1 MRMCCSCSSVRLVS
15 VMSSAQEAAQNAETV
30 REVQELIC
38 THTLAWPCM
47 ACHDMAADIV
57 RIVLDALQND
67 GQGAT

>member
-1 MRMCCSCSSVRLVS
+1 M
-15 VMSSAQEAAQNAETV
+15 SAQEAAHNAETV